1 MARATVHRPAIVLA
15 DEPTGNLDSVS
26 GAGVLELLRG
36 LAAGGQAILMATH
49 SAEAAAACDRT
60 IRMQD
65 GLIVPTNLGALGARR

>member
-1 MARATVHRPAIVLA
+1 
-15 DEPTGNLDSVS
+15 LD
-26 GAGVLELLRG
+26 LLRG

-65 GLIVPTNLGALGARR
+65 GRIVA